1 MNPTTYEAIRIAEK
15 QRLFERPTRYT
26 INMFNEDFE
35 ILMNLYTL
43 YKKRRD
49 NEDIDI
55 YFKIKFF
62 RQLEKIP
69 FMNPLPY
76 MTLDNG
82 IHLAI
87 KDTSILSFSYFFI

>member
-1 MNPTTYEAIRIAEK
+1 MNPTTYEAIRINEK
-15 QRLFERPTRYT
+15 RRLYVRPCPYT
-26 INMFNEDFE
+26 INMFNEDFG

-82 IHLAI
+82 IHLAV